1 MDMKADKKKIILN
14 VYDEQIEVNVIKGEE
29 DQYYDA
35 ARFVTKRIL
44 TYYKLHSGWKTTHTI
59 LLMTM
64 LDIAINL
71 TSTNEYKKGHRSIW
85 RKIIEYLKS

>member
-1 MDMKADKKKIILN
+1 MKADKKKITLN

-35 ARFVTKRIL
+35 ARFVTKRII
-44 TYYKLHSGWKTTHTI
+44 TYEKLHCGWKTTHTI

-64 LDIAINL
+64 LDIAI
-71 TSTNEYKKGHRSIW
+71 K
-85 RKIIEYLKS
+85 

>member
-1 MDMKADKKKIILN
+1 MDMKADKKKITLN

-44 TYYKLHSGWKTTHTI
+44 TYYKLHSGWKSTHTI

-71 TSTNEYKKGHRSIW
+71 TSTNEY
-85 RKIIEYLKS
+85 

>member
-1 MDMKADKKKIILN
+1 MKADKKKIILN

-35 ARFVTKRIL
+35 ARFV
-44 TYYKLHSGWKTTHTI
+44 Y
-59 LLMTM
+59 
-64 LDIAINL
+64 
-71 TSTNEYKKGHRSIW
+71 RSIW

>member
-1 MDMKADKKKIILN
+1 MDMKEKKKITLQ
-14 VYDEQIEVNVIKGEE
+14 VYDEQIEVNVVKGEE
-29 DQYYDA
+29 DKYYDA
-35 ARFVTKRIL
+35 ARFVTKRII
-44 TYYKLHSGWKTTHTI
+44 TYEKLHCGWKTTHTI

-71 TSTNEYKKGHRSIW
+71 TSTNEYKKGYRSIW

>member
-1 MDMKADKKKIILN
+1 MKADKKKIILN

-44 TYYKLHSGWKTTHTI
+44 TYYKLHSGWKSTHTI
-59 LLMTM
+59 IVLSGEKLLNT
-64 LDIAINL
+64 
-71 TSTNEYKKGHRSIW
+71 
-85 RKIIEYLKS
+85 

>member
-1 MDMKADKKKIILN
+1 MIICS
-14 VYDEQIEVNVIKGEE
+14 VKSP
-29 DQYYDA
+29 
-35 ARFVTKRIL
+35 
-44 TYYKLHSGWKTTHTI
+44 SGKTI

>member
-1 MDMKADKKKIILN
+1 MKADKKKITLN

-44 TYYKLHSGWKTTHTI
+44 TYSSF
-59 LLMTM
+59 
-64 LDIAINL
+64 AC
-71 TSTNEYKKGHRSIW
+71 
-85 RKIIEYLKS
+85 

>member
-1 MDMKADKKKIILN
+1 MKADKKKITLN

-44 TYYKLHSGWKTTHTI
+44 TYYKLHSGWKSTHTI

-64 LDIAINL
+64 LDIAI
-71 TSTNEYKKGHRSIW
+71 KGIVLSGE
-85 RKIIEYLKS
+85 KLLNT

>member
-1 MDMKADKKKIILN
+1 MKEKKKITLQ

-29 DQYYDA
+29 DKYYDA
-35 ARFVTKRIL
+35 ARFVTKRII
-44 TYYKLHSGWKTTHTI
+44 TYEKLHCGWKTTHTI

-71 TSTNEYKKGHRSIW
+71 TSTNEYKKG
-85 RKIIEYLKS
+85 

>member
-1 MDMKADKKKIILN
+1 MDMKADKKKITLQ

-44 TYYKLHSGWKTTHTI
+44 TYYKLHSGWKSTHTI

-71 TSTNEYKKGHRSIW
+71 TSTNEYKKGYRSIW

>member
-1 MDMKADKKKIILN
+1 MKEKKKITLQ

-29 DQYYDA
+29 DKYYDA
-35 ARFVTKRIL
+35 ARFVTKRII
-44 TYYKLHSGWKTTHTI
+44 TYEKLHCGWKTTHTI

-71 TSTNEYKKGHRSIW
+71 TSTNEYKKGYRSICIVLSGE
-85 RKIIEYLKS
+85 KLLNT

>member
-1 MDMKADKKKIILN
+1 MKADKKKITLQ

-44 TYYKLHSGWKTTHTI
+44 TYYKLHSGWKSTHTI

-71 TSTNEYKKGHRSIW
+71 TSTNEYKKGYRSIW

>member
-1 MDMKADKKKIILN
+1 MKEKKKITLQ

-29 DQYYDA
+29 DKYYDA
-35 ARFVTKRIL
+35 ARFVTVTKRII
-44 TYYKLHSGWKTTHTI
+44 TYEKLHCGWKTTHTI

-71 TSTNEYKKGHRSIW
+71 TSTNEYKKGYRSIW

>member
-1 MDMKADKKKIILN
+1 MKEKKKITLQ

-29 DQYYDA
+29 DKYYDE
-35 ARFVTKRIL
+35 ARFVNKRIL
-44 TYYKLHSGWKTTHTI
+44 TYYKLHSGWKSTHTI

-71 TSTNEYKKGHRSIW
+71 TSTNEYKKGYRSIW